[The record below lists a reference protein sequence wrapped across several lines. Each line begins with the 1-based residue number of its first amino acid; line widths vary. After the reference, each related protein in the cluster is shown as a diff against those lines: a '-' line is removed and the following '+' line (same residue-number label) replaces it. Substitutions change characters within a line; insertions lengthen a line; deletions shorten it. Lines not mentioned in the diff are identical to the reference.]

1 MIYFI
6 IWGKGVTEKLM
17 DDSFV
22 DDGTIKYFV

>member
-22 DDGTIKYFV
+22 DDYASSFI

>member
-22 DDGTIKYFV
+22 DDYVSSFI